1 MAGRGRRITTYLM
14 ACLWV
19 ESFADLVRNCCVC
32 VSSYSHGPLSDQ
44 VERASQM
51 NYFAELRVGTN
62 CFVLGAARQFI
73 VWTVSFWTIVLTYN
87 LYDSVMTLRCSNQ
100 QPATYPLNVSCA
112 QLCHFIQPPSAQAP
126 CLRRRHMHSCGL
138 ALHFSLVCPL

>member
-1 MAGRGRRITTYLM
+1 M
-14 ACLWV
+14 
-19 ESFADLVRNCCVC
+19 C
-32 VSSYSHGPLSDQ
+32 VSSYSHGPLSDCEC
-44 VERASQM
+44 VSQM

-100 QPATYPLNVSCA
+100 QCTFERH
-112 QLCHFIQPPSAQAP
+112 LCSVVILSHPVQ
-126 CLRRRHMHSCGL
+126 RKHH
-138 ALHFSLVCPL
+138 V

>member
-1 MAGRGRRITTYLM
+1 MAHSLTRWS
-14 ACLWV
+14 A
-19 ESFADLVRNCCVC
+19 CVC
-32 VSSYSHGPLSDQ
+32 VC
-44 VERASQM
+44 VSQM

-100 QPATYPLNVSCA
+100 QPATRNVPPQR
-112 QLCHFIQPPSAQAP
+112 QLCSVVILSH
-126 CLRRRHMHSCGL
+126 
-138 ALHFSLVCPL
+138 PLQRKHHV